1 MCTLKIIPKGGD
13 AEWGGDS
20 VWISKKKWQLL
31 EKRVTDLEARVQ
43 NQPIRLSENIKV
55 QLSDSDIGVLA
66 EELKKAVANLFE

>member
-1 MCTLKIIPKGGD
+1 M
-13 AEWGGDS
+13 
-20 VWISKKKWQLL
+20 WISKKKWQLL

-43 NQPIRLSENIKV
+43 NQPIRLPENIKV

>member
-1 MCTLKIIPKGGD
+1 MD
-13 AEWGGDS
+13 F
-20 VWISKKKWQLL
+20 KKKWQLL

>member
-1 MCTLKIIPKGGD
+1 
-13 AEWGGDS
+13 

-43 NQPIRLSENIKV
+43 NQPVRLSENIKV

>member
-1 MCTLKIIPKGGD
+1 M
-13 AEWGGDS
+13 
-20 VWISKKKWQLL
+20 WISKKKWQLL
-31 EKRVTDLEARVQ
+31 EKRVTDLEAQVQ